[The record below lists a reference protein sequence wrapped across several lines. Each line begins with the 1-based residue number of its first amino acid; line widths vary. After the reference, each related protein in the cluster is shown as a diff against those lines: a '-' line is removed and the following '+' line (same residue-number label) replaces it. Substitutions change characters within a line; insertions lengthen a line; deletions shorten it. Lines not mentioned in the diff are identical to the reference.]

1 MKLSQAAL
9 PAFLATSLI
18 FTPIV
23 ANAGALEGARSSA
36 TVEGEG
42 LSGGTGPA
50 WLVAVALV
58 AALGI
63 VVLSDDDEDP
73 VSP

>member
-1 MKLSQAAL
+1 MRLSQAAL

-18 FTPIV
+18 LAPV
-23 ANAGALEGARSSA
+23 AASAEPLEAARSPA
-36 TVEGEG
+36 TVEGEH
-42 LSGGTGPA
+42 LSGGMGPA
-50 WLVAVALV
+50 WLVAAILV
-58 AALGI
+58 VALGI

>member
-18 FTPIV
+18 LAPV
-23 ANAGALEGARSSA
+23 AASAAPLEGARSSA
-36 TVEGEG
+36 TVEGER
-42 LSGGTGPA
+42 LSGGMGPA
-50 WLVAVALV
+50 WLVAALLV
-58 AALGI
+58 VALGI

-73 VSP
+73 ASP

>member
-9 PAFLATSLI
+9 PAFLAASLI
-18 FTPIV
+18 FAPV
-23 ANAGALEGARSSA
+23 ATHAAPPEASRSSA
-36 TVEGEG
+36 TVEGEH
-42 LSGGTGPA
+42 LSGGMGPA